1 MGEIVAVDHQE
12 LTDAVNTMNR
22 SFSVF
27 SALVENA
34 FSTELEVLDLMNS
47 DYVDELMKV
56 LTAAKNWKMK
66 SLQKNIGKY
75 IAEADEINKKI
86 KEKDTALAKHMQPEK

>member
-1 MGEIVAVDHQE
+1 MGAIVDVDHQE
-12 LTDAVNTMNR
+12 ITDAVNTMNR

-27 SALVENA
+27 SALVEAA
-34 FSTELEVLDLMNS
+34 FSTELEVLGLMNA

-66 SLQKNIGKY
+66 SLQKNISKY
-75 IAEADEINKKI
+75 IAEADEINQKI
-86 KEKDTALAKHMQPEK
+86 KEKDDTLAKRMKMEK